1 MSTVTVRPEKLL
13 FKGSAGTHPN
23 VVPGRIDNVIFAGE
37 MRRYDVELP
46 NGERLILKRQ
56 NRAGEDQFER
66 GDEVE
71 IAWAYEDTRLV

>member
-1 MSTVTVRPEKLL
+1 M
-13 FKGSAGTHPN
+13 
-23 VVPGRIDNVIFAGE
+23 IFAGE
-37 MRRYDVELP
+37 MRRYDVVLS
-46 NGERLILKRQ
+46 NGERLVLKRQ